1 MDAKTTLKKV
11 NGIVTLGQSLEYLCS
26 IIPNGEYIL
35 TIAKKV
41 QHRTISQNSLM
52 WMWFKCLEDDTGTD
66 KQEWHDYYCNK
77 FLVRQAEIGGK
88 LYAITGGTSSLNT
101 VQMTDFMNKVQADAA
116 TEFGVTLPLPSDRHY
131 SEFVSHYKH
140 RY

>member
-1 MDAKTTLKKV
+1 MADAILTKRDGVVTMDK
-11 NGIVTLGQSLEYLCS
+11 SFEYLCS
-26 IIPNGEYIL
+26 LLRNGVYTVKI
-35 TIAKKV
+35 TRKV
-41 QHRTISQNSLM
+41 EPRTIPQNSLM

-77 FLVRQAEIGGK
+77 YLARQAEIGGK
-88 LYAITGGTSSLNT
+88 LYTITGGTSSLNT

-116 TEFGVTLPLPSDRHY
+116 TEFGVTLPLPSDRYY